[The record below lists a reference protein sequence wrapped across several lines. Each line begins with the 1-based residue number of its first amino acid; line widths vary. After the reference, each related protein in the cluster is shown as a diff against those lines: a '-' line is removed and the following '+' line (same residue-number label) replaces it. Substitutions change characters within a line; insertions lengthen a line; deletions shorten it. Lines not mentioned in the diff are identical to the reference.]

1 MPLRFVRTVEVL
13 EFPYRRGLQV
23 GNWLEV
29 EPWRL
34 VWKLH
39 LQNKYLVSLD
49 R

>member
-1 MPLRFVRTVEVL
+1 MHLRFVRRVEVL

-23 GNWLEV
+23 ENWLEV
-29 EPWRL
+29 EPRRL